1 MITTTARFFIKNLLT
16 FLLPMLIPLV
26 VLGALSA
33 FLIQQYVV
41 HEINSNNTNMLKQ
54 TKENI
59 ELLFNEQNSLNLHI
73 IASTTQF
80 MNLKSM
86 LNKPL
91 PSAEDYEQLAVLKN
105 FIDSPS
111 IASPYI
117 DSIYIYLNND
127 NRRYISSVTGGF
139 IELGEDPDRSWY
151 DSYLKHEN
159 DEAIWTE
166 SRAVPRY
173 NLTEEIEYADVI
185 TVYRN
190 FKVSDDTGGVIV
202 LNIKREYIERRLNG
216 LSTVKGQL
224 LAVVD
229 RHGSVIFRNNA
240 RYELSPEELERV
252 ISSKSSS
259 FTTQAT
265 NEEALINM
273 IYSEPYDWTFISV
286 TPKYSLY
293 TALYRLLRIGA
304 VLMAMSMVAALLLA
318 FQLTKKNYWDLKI
331 IMSIL
336 DAAEQGKP
344 LPVYRTKGNS
354 VYSQIIRSLLQN
366 FIEHNYMR
374 VQLSESQYKTQA
386 AQFAA
391 LQSQLNPHFL
401 YNTLETIHWK
411 AAGYTDGPNELT
423 SIVEHL
429 SDILRYSLDGEN
441 GLVPLN
447 VEIANTKSY
456 IAIQKTRH
464 GEQFDIWWEYDAELE
479 KYHVLKLIFQPL
491 IENSLQHGLSRSG
504 QKLAVKI
511 KIQRLGNHLRLAVI
525 DNGNGISDE
534 QMARLRTRLFS
545 DSPEANHIGLINTQR
560 RIKLAYG
567 QRSELRVQSKPG
579 RGTLIAILLPIN

>member
-1 MITTTARFFIKNLLT
+1 MITTTARFFAKNLVT

-26 VLGALSA
+26 VLGAMSA

-41 HEINSNNTNMLKQ
+41 HEIDSNNTNMLKQ

-73 IASTTQF
+73 IASATQF
-80 MNLKSM
+80 MNLKGM

-91 PSAEDYEQLAVLKN
+91 PSAEDYEQLAALKN

-127 NRRYISSVTGGF
+127 NRRFISSASGGF
-139 IELGEDPDRSWY
+139 MELDDYPDRTWY
-151 DSYLKHEN
+151 DSYLHHEG

-166 SRAVPRY
+166 RRAVPRY
-173 NLTEEIEYADVI
+173 NVSKELEYSDVI
-185 TVYRN
+185 TMYRN
-190 FKVSDDTGGVIV
+190 FKVMDGTGGVIV
-202 LNIKREYIERRLNG
+202 LNIKREYIERRLND
-216 LSTVKGQL
+216 LATVKGQL

-229 RHGSVIFRNNA
+229 EQGSIILRNSE
-240 RYELSPEELERV
+240 RYDPAPEEIASIIAR
-252 ISSKSSS
+252 KGNS
-259 FTTQAT
+259 FSIKASG
-265 NEEALINM
+265 EKALINK
-273 IYSEPYDWTFISV
+273 IHSDPYDWTFLSV
-286 TPKYSLY
+286 TPEQSLY
-293 TALYRLLRIGA
+293 TALNRLLRIGA
-304 VLMAMSMVAALLLA
+304 VLLALSLLA
-318 FQLTKKNYWDLKI
+318 AFLLAYQMTKKNYWDLKV

-336 DAAEQGKP
+336 DSAEKGKP
-344 LPVYRTKGNS
+344 LPVHRTKGKG

-374 VQLSESQYKTQA
+374 IQLSESQYKTQA

-411 AAGYTDGPNELT
+411 AASYTDGPNELT
-423 SIVEHL
+423 NIVEHL
-429 SDILRYSLDGEN
+429 SDILRYSLDGQN
-441 GLVPLN
+441 GLVPLH

-464 GEQFDIWWEYDAELE
+464 GERFDFWWEYDTELE

-491 IENSLQHGLSRSG
+491 IENSLQHGLGRSG
-504 QKLAVKI
+504 RKLAIKV
-511 KIQRLGNHLRLAVI
+511 KIQRLGNRLRLAVI
-525 DNGNGISDE
+525 DNGNGISE
-534 QMARLRTRLFS
+534 ERMVELRTRLFS
-545 DSPEANHIGLINTQR
+545 ESPPTNHIGLINTQR

-567 QRSELRVQSKPG
+567 HRSELRVKSKPG
-579 RGTLIAILLPIN
+579 VGTLIAIVLPID